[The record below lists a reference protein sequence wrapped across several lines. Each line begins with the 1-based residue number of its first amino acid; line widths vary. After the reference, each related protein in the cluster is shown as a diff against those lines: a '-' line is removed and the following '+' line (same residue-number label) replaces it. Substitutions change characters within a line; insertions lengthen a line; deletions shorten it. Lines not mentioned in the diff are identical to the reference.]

1 MLILFDFLAPRNP
14 KRKSAAEPALR
25 NFHFRGPGLTSFAI
39 LLVDAPR
46 EPQE

>member
-1 MLILFDFLAPRNP
+1 MLILFDFLALRNP

-25 NFHFRGPGLTSFAI
+25 KFRSRAPGLNPFAI

-46 EPQE
+46 DPQE

>member
-14 KRKSAAEPALR
+14 KRKDPAEPALR
-25 NFHFRGPGLTSFAI
+25 KFHSRGPGPTSFAI
-39 LLVDAPR
+39 LLIDAPR

>member
-1 MLILFDFLAPRNP
+1 MHILSDDLAPRNP
-14 KRKSAAEPALR
+14 KRKSAVELVLR
-25 NFHFRGPGLTSFAI
+25 KFHSRDSGHIPFAI

>member
-1 MLILFDFLAPRNP
+1 MLILFDFLALRNP
-14 KRKSAAEPALR
+14 KRKSAAKPALR
-25 NFHFRGPGLTSFAI
+25 KFCSRGPGLISFAI